1 LTASNSVSSS
11 AEGLGIMV
19 GPLTA
24 SVLFAI
30 SGPAAALLGF
40 GAILLL
46 AAALTFR
53 LDLQA
58 SPTSGDHDETGV
70 VRAAIDG
77 AMALRDDVPAA
88 AITVFGGAQF
98 FILGMLDI
106 FYPVLALDVLGMGES
121 GAGLLAA
128 GVGIGGLLG
137 AMATAIL
144 VGRRR
149 LATPTELAV
158 GVAGGATAGLAL
170 VGAFGPAMLLLIVA
184 GAARTF
190 FDVATRTLLQRSVR
204 ADILSRVFGLQEA
217 LLMIGLAT
225 GAAAA
230 PVFIAAFG
238 QEGAFVAAGLLLLG
252 AGLAVWPALHLLDR
266 RSTLPDPAR
275 FAMFRELDL
284 FRPLPQAT
292 VEQLVAR
299 SVERRVDEGTTLIR
313 EGEVGDRFY
322 VLTDGN
328 AAVLGPDGHEVAQL
342 HPGSYFG
349 EIALLRDVPRTA
361 TVRTLT
367 EATVVVLERDDFLDA
382 VTGSRRSNRAASS
395 TVDRRL
401 AELGP

>member
-1 LTASNSVSSS
+1 
-11 AEGLGIMV
+11 
-19 GPLTA
+19 
-24 SVLFAI
+24 
-30 SGPAAALLGF
+30 
-40 GAILLL
+40 
-46 AAALTFR
+46 
-53 LDLQA
+53 
-58 SPTSGDHDETGV
+58 
-70 VRAAIDG
+70 
-77 AMALRDDVPAA
+77 
-88 AITVFGGAQF
+88 
-98 FILGMLDI
+98 
-106 FYPVLALDVLGMGES
+106 
-121 GAGLLAA
+121 
-128 GVGIGGLLG
+128 
-137 AMATAIL
+137 
-144 VGRRR
+144 
-149 LATPTELAV
+149 
-158 GVAGGATAGLAL
+158 
-170 VGAFGPAMLLLIVA
+170 
-184 GAARTF
+184 
-190 FDVATRTLLQRSVR
+190 
-204 ADILSRVFGLQEA
+204 VFGLQEA

-266 RSTLPDPAR
+266 RSTLPDPVR

-299 SVERRVDEGTTLIR
+299 SVERRVDVGTTLIR

-322 VLTDGN
+322 VLTDGT
-328 AAVLGPDGHEVAQL
+328 AAVVGPDGREVAQL